1 MKEDYME
8 HKRYNKKPRKPFY
21 KPKEE
26 TIEDKVVYRTK
37 DDGPKKYADWQLKLR
52 AIADIMGKDVE
63 DFNKAVE
70 ARYQEL
76 IHRQG

>member
-1 MKEDYME
+1 ME
-8 HKRYNKKPRKPFY
+8 HKKYYKKSRKPFY

-26 TIEDKVVYRTK
+26 TVEDKIVYRTK
-37 DDGPKKYADWQLKLR
+37 DDSPKKYAYWQLKLR
-52 AIADIMGKDVE
+52 AIADIMEKDVE
-63 DFNKAVE
+63 DFDKAVE